1 MTPPG
6 RPREFDIDVA
16 LDAAIE
22 AFWAHGYEATSMA
35 DLMQAT
41 GLAKGSLY
49 KAFGDKHSLYV
60 AALKRYLGKMSA
72 DVLSVIE
79 AADSPAEGIRRWLE
93 FSWHYGNVGGGLRRG
108 CLAVNTVVE
117 LAPHDPT
124 VERLLA
130 EHLQR
135 MQASLTRV
143 VARGQELGEF
153 RSDASAASLAQ
164 FLTVFAAGVVT
175 SSKLSFLEG
184 QEQGLPDVA
193 LEALRS
199 PVRVTP

>member
-6 RPREFDIDVA
+6 RPREFDIGTA

-22 AFWAHGYEATSMA
+22 AFWAHGYEATSMT
-35 DLMQAT
+35 DLMTAT

-60 AALKRYLGKMSA
+60 AALKRYLARMSS
-72 DVLSVIE
+72 DVATVID

-93 FSWHYGNVGGGLRRG
+93 FSWNYGQDSGGLRRG

-117 LAPHDPT
+117 LAPHDPA
-124 VERLLA
+124 VEQVLA
-130 EHLQR
+130 EHLR
-135 MQASLTRV
+135 LMQARLTEV

-153 RSDASAASLAQ
+153 RTDVPPEALAQ
-164 FLTVFAAGVVT
+164 FLTVFAAGVVA
-175 SSKLSFLEG
+175 SSKLSVLEG
-184 QEQGLPDVA
+184 QQGSLPEVA
-193 LEALRS
+193 LEALR
-199 PVRVTP
+199 PPAEVGA